1 MTEKSDKSLHM
12 LFFQK
17 ITGCISI
24 YRFFLPLL
32 VTIFL
37 AGPIHGAPESPA
49 PVKQNQTPPP
59 ASKSETRGWLDR
71 LSDPRQW
78 EIWHGSA
85 STGILDAADQVDHF
99 FGDERLEDDNQRTR
113 LRLGIGLRWHKDDG
127 AGLLTDARLRLVLPH
142 LKNRFQLVVDDAFES
157 EEPGQIR
164 SLTTAAND
172 SEPDTSLRYIIK
184 EDERRRLNADAGVR
198 LSNPSQLFG
207 RLRGRII
214 VPYPVWELWL
224 SQTAAWFTDDGFT
237 ETSEMRWS
245 RLIGV
250 EWLFRISSRVT
261 WEETNNGVT
270 PTEAFNLFKELSTRR
285 AYRLTFSGTWPE
297 TPHAHEAN
305 YSATFTYRQLIH
317 SRWLFVEL
325 TPGLEFPQKRDY
337 ACAPCINVK
346 FETIFGDE

>member
-127 AGLLTDARLRLVLPH
+127 AGLLTDARLRLV
-142 LKNRFQLVVDDAFES
+142 
-157 EEPGQIR
+157 
-164 SLTTAAND
+164 
-172 SEPDTSLRYIIK
+172 
-184 EDERRRLNADAGVR
+184 
-198 LSNPSQLFG
+198 
-207 RLRGRII
+207 
-214 VPYPVWELWL
+214 
-224 SQTAAWFTDDGFT
+224 
-237 ETSEMRWS
+237 
-245 RLIGV
+245 
-250 EWLFRISSRVT
+250 
-261 WEETNNGVT
+261 
-270 PTEAFNLFKELSTRR
+270 
-285 AYRLTFSGTWPE
+285 
-297 TPHAHEAN
+297 
-305 YSATFTYRQLIH
+305 
-317 SRWLFVEL
+317 
-325 TPGLEFPQKRDY
+325 
-337 ACAPCINVK
+337 
-346 FETIFGDE
+346 